1 MPIPKGLAQQILL
14 DYLLCLGSALG
25 TRGSCDRKTPTLGIL
40 HTSEIEPRQGW
51 ARLSSGLCEELCRDP
66 MVPY

>member
-1 MPIPKGLAQQILL
+1 MPIPKGFAQQILL

-40 HTSEIEPRQGW
+40 HTSEFEPRQGW
-51 ARLSSGLCEELCRDP
+51 AWLSSGLCEELCWDP
-66 MVPY
+66 VVPY